1 MRTGSL
7 GQSRR
12 TQERKAQDELVQLV
26 QSSIPAS
33 LLPQEVA
40 LLLLEQALKGAKTDD
55 ERLLETSGGAQS
67 EHGIDMRALPAHASP
82 FESCLDD
89 ALVGTFQTA
98 TANGPTQ
105 RLIARIL
112 HVLLT
117 LAQVGDLLVEIR
129 TCGCM

>member
-40 LLLLEQALKGAKTDD
+40 LLLLEQALMA
-55 ERLLETSGGAQS
+55 
-67 EHGIDMRALPAHASP
+67 
-82 FESCLDD
+82 CL
-89 ALVGTFQTA
+89 
-98 TANGPTQ
+98 
-105 RLIARIL
+105 
-112 HVLLT
+112 
-117 LAQVGDLLVEIR
+117 
-129 TCGCM
+129 